1 MDKNMDLNAIR
12 QAAEQISEAD
22 FDTQETKVIGNNLA
36 DVLKATDRAEEP
48 DVGEDD
54 NRDIHSELF
63 TEDEPD
69 DAYDGPGLVINNEDL
84 EKKEDTN
91 VYNGRGVTPEVRGHI
106 DEYLAEMDETIAE
119 LKERHEE
126 IQEELESND
135 SDEST
140 EDEEDN
146 GMTKDEFDEKYNEAV
161 VIIDKTGFGGL
172 INFTDDERE
181 KLEKSRKIKLEEVET
196 VELNSIKTK
205 KMKKKSEFD
214 KIIKRVTNI
223 HTTNIV
229 LPISGYTATMRGCS
243 AYELISLIEGNNN
256 ALLDA
261 QQKWSLI
268 HSKIESTSIGDMSFN
283 DFLLNTAA
291 GDYNIFIYG
300 LLCSTYPDDDVIPLT
315 CEHCKKDFDHKYSVK
330 SLIRVEE
337 MKDRLK
343 DAIMTTVDASITT
356 DSAKKAHDEA
366 PISQVKRVKLPN
378 SGIIAEVYV
387 QSAYDLI
394 NKSIKDL
401 ADNKDPKYNQ
411 AAILSTL
418 IRTFFIPDP
427 DEEGSYYEV
436 DSGIDIAKTLYTLN
450 ELDVMIIRRF
460 GDNMLEDLSMQFGLM
475 DITCPACKHFTA
487 TLEMDLESILFYRY
501 RQAMTSKIE

>member
-1 MDKNMDLNAIR
+1 MDNTMDLNAIR
-12 QAAEQISEAD
+12 QAAEQVTADD
-22 FDTQETKVIGNNLA
+22 FDSQETKVIGNNLG
-36 DVLKATDRAEEP
+36 DVLKNTEAVDTIENNIKEE
-48 DVGEDD
+48 
-54 NRDIHSELF
+54 I
-63 TEDEPD
+63 
-69 DAYDGPGLVINNEDL
+69 YDGPGLVINHDDIVE
-84 EKKEDTN
+84 KEDKK
-91 VYNGRGVTPEVRGHI
+91 VYNGNGVTPDVQSHI
-106 DEYLAEMDETIAE
+106 DDYLAEMDEEIAD
-119 LKERHEE
+119 LKEQHDE
-126 IQEELESND
+126 IKEELEEAEED
-135 SDEST
+135 IDEES
-140 EDEEDN
+140 EDEEV

-161 VIIDKTGFGGL
+161 VIIDKTGFGGV
-172 INFTDDERE
+172 INFTEDERE
-181 KLEKSRKIKLEEVET
+181 KLEKSKKIKLEEIET
-196 VELNSIKTK
+196 VELSTIKTK

-243 AYELISLIEGNNN
+243 AYELISLIDGNNN

-268 HSKIESTSIGDMSFN
+268 HSKIESTSIGDLSFN
-283 DFLLNTAA
+283 DFLLNTAS

-300 LLCSTYPDDDVIPLT
+300 LLCSTYPDDDTIPLT
-315 CEHCKKDFDHKYSVK
+315 CEHCKKEFEHKYSVK
-330 SLIRVEE
+330 SLIRVEA

-343 DAIMTTVDASITT
+343 DAIMETVDASISTE
-356 DSAKKAHDEA
+356 SAKQVHENA

-394 NKSIKDL
+394 NKSIKEL

-411 AAILSTL
+411 ASILSTL
-418 IRTFFIPDP
+418 VRSFFIPDP

-436 DSGIDIAKTLYTLN
+436 DGAMDIAKTLYTLS
-450 ELDVMIIRRF
+450 EIDVMIIRKF
-460 GDNMLEDLSMQFGLM
+460 GDNILSDLSMEFGLM
-475 DITCPACKHFTA
+475 DITCPACKHFTP